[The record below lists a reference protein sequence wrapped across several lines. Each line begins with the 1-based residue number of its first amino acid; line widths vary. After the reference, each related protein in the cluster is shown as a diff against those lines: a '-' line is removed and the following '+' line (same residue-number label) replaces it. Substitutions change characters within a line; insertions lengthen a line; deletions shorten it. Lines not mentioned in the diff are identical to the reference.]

1 MTPIRIVL
9 VDDHAVV
16 REGLRLVL
24 GQFADI
30 SVVGE
35 ASDER
40 QAIELAERVRPDIVI
55 MDIALGSK
63 DGVAG
68 IEAILARVPES
79 RVLVLTMFHDAET
92 LHQCLLAGASGYV
105 VKGANSS
112 DLVDAIRAISRGER
126 YIHSSVVGLLV
137 DDSLRWLRDG
147 SGLSRR
153 EREVLS
159 LLGGGRTPAR
169 NRRDARDQRPHG
181 SPPPDQHGGEG
192 RGTGQRR
199 ACWIRPGTR
208 PGTGVRTCPLSPA
221 RGSKP
226 ALIGLIWPWR
236 GA

>member
-1 MTPIRIVL
+1 MTPISVIL

-24 GQFADI
+24 GQHADI

-35 ASDER
+35 AADETE
-40 QAIELAERVRPDIVI
+40 AIDLAERVLPDVVI
-55 MDIALGSK
+55 MDIALGPR

-68 IEAILARVPES
+68 IEAIIARVPQV

-92 LHQCLLAGASGYV
+92 LRQCLLAGAAGYV

-112 DLVDAIRAISRGER
+112 DLVDAVRALSRGER

-137 DDSLRWLRDG
+137 EDSLRWLRDG

-169 NRRDARDQRPHG
+169 IGEVLGISVHTVRRHLTNTGAKLGVRGSLGLAGYARDHGLARASEPVRSASSEGPSRP
-181 SPPPDQHGGEG
+181 
-192 RGTGQRR
+192 
-199 ACWIRPGTR
+199 
-208 PGTGVRTCPLSPA
+208 
-221 RGSKP
+221 
-226 ALIGLIWPWR
+226 
-236 GA
+236 

>member
-1 MTPIRIVL
+1 VTPIRTIL

-24 GQFADI
+24 GQHADI

-35 ASDER
+35 AADESE
-40 QAIELAERVRPDIVI
+40 AIELAERVRPDVVI
-55 MDIALGSK
+55 MDIALGPR

-68 IEAILARVPES
+68 IEAIIARVPQV

-92 LHQCLLAGASGYV
+92 LRQCLLAGAAGFV

-112 DLVDAIRAISRGER
+112 DLVEAIRAISRGER
-126 YIHSSVVGLLV
+126 YIHSSVVGLVV

-147 SGLSRR
+147 AGLSRR

-169 NRRDARDQRPHG
+169 IGEALGISVHTVRRHLTNTAAKVGVRGSLGLASYARDHGLARASEPVRSAPHEGPSRP
-181 SPPPDQHGGEG
+181 
-192 RGTGQRR
+192 
-199 ACWIRPGTR
+199 
-208 PGTGVRTCPLSPA
+208 
-221 RGSKP
+221 
-226 ALIGLIWPWR
+226 
-236 GA
+236 